1 MILGLAATLT
11 SGCQTI
17 ARPGSDPFAWQGS
30 SDPLKL
36 TYEEDATDNVGL
48 WLTCDPA
55 FGVVTFGSI
64 SEESASGRAYGE
76 RWITESRLRSGAAS
90 GRYRAQAEIGDAGAM
105 VEAKAAA
112 SDPVLAAFAKSGM
125 IAIDGAEQNAETP
138 EERSAIRAFLTA
150 CRA

>member
-1 MILGLAATLT
+1 MIFGLAAMLT

-17 ARPGSDPFAWQGS
+17 VRPGPDPFAWATS

-36 TYEEDATDNVGL
+36 TYGEDATDNVGL
-48 WLTCDPA
+48 WLACDPA
-55 FGVVTFGSI
+55 SGVVTFGFF
-64 SEESASGRAYGE
+64 SEELASGRAYGE
-76 RWITESRLRSGAAS
+76 RWTTESRLRSGAAS
-90 GRYRAQAEIGDAGAM
+90 GRYRAQAELGDAGAM
-105 VEAKAAA
+105 VEAKATA
-112 SDPVLAAFAKSGM
+112 SDTVLAAFAKSGM